1 MAQAR
6 QVPDSSRHWY
16 PGMGARS
23 SARPSPPLGRR
34 GVPKGWAC
42 SPAAQVTI
50 TCGDKDPTPGGQIL
64 FPLKEAGPQRPH
76 SGVTRPPG
84 AQPGLTSCSS
94 AHHHER
100 PRSPRGRQPFRCA
113 GTKTKDTTGSFLQ
126 ISGLGQPHVAS
137 WKPHRGDLE
146 AACCS
151 SGGVGHR
158 PLVWGLRRVSQA
170 KAWDEFQGREPH
182 TSQGGL
188 LLQGCWGTYGC
199 SRAPA
204 GNPQRGGPQKIPSQ
218 PGPPPSRPW
227 GPATDTEGGG
237 KAPLSCWTG
246 RALMRNRTPGAPG
259 GPGLVRSLEGRGCV
273 GAGIT
278 GFLSLQSGSPRNFHF
293 FCSSQLDWT
302 SCHEDSST

>member
-84 AQPGLTSCSS
+84 AQPGLTSRSS

-100 PRSPRGRQPFRCA
+100 PHSPRGRQPFRCA

-126 ISGLGQPHVAS
+126 ISGWVNPMLLPGNLTEGTLKLPVVLQEVWDAGRWS
-137 WKPHRGDLE
+137 GD
-146 AACCS
+146 
-151 SGGVGHR
+151 SGGSHRLRHGMNSRAGNRTRHREDFFCRGAGGHMAAAEHLLVTLRGEARRRSRVSRVHPHLALGVRQQTQRVEAR
-158 PLVWGLRRVSQA
+158 PLS
-170 KAWDEFQGREPH
+170 
-182 TSQGGL
+182 
-188 LLQGCWGTYGC
+188 
-199 SRAPA
+199 PA
-204 GNPQRGGPQKIPSQ
+204 GRG
-218 PGPPPSRPW
+218 
-227 GPATDTEGGG
+227 
-237 KAPLSCWTG
+237 
-246 RALMRNRTPGAPG
+246 
-259 GPGLVRSLEGRGCV
+259 V
-273 GAGIT
+273 
-278 GFLSLQSGSPRNFHF
+278 H
-293 FCSSQLDWT
+293 
-302 SCHEDSST
+302 